1 MTWFQRHQNTGVPT
15 VTPRV
20 TLSTATELNAQQ
32 KGESLLE
39 IIVRRHDAHFL
50 PFLVELV
57 SVHHSL
63 PLCAASLESAK
74 TPSEAPARDPEGGPG
89 CCIFSKNN
97 GEQSRGTYAFQ
108 PCAPPSSV
116 VSLRQ
121 QPISSF
127 QLCAPLSSVFTGRQQ
142 PVTRFS
148 QRAIVAYTR
157 VSAAHTR
164 TW

>member
-1 MTWFQRHQNTGVPT
+1 MTWFQRHQNTGVPA

-20 TLSTATELNAQQ
+20 TLSTTTELNAQQ
-32 KGESLLE
+32 KGELLLE

-97 GEQSRGTYAFQ
+97 GEQSRGTSAF
-108 PCAPPSSV
+108 PPSNRAH
-116 VSLRQ
+116 LRLLWS
-121 QPISSF
+121 PSASS
-127 QLCAPLSSVFTGRQQ
+127 QSAPSNCAHHCLLCSRDASNQSHASHSAP
-142 PVTRFS
+142 
-148 QRAIVAYTR
+148 
-157 VSAAHTR
+157 
-164 TW
+164 

>member
-97 GEQSRGTYAFQ
+97 GEQSRGTYAF
-108 PCAPPSSV
+108 PPSNRAHRRLLWSP
-116 VSLRQ
+116 SA
-121 QPISSF
+121 SS
-127 QLCAPLSSVFTGRQQ
+127 QSAPSNCAHHCLLCSQDASNQSHASHSAP
-142 PVTRFS
+142 
-148 QRAIVAYTR
+148 
-157 VSAAHTR
+157 
-164 TW
+164 